1 MTEDEYLRLP
11 FDSIMTVPASMCPSG
26 LSHVVF
32 RPTILTKEG
41 GDRLFTYVNDDN
53 RSASKPIALLA
64 ECGVKSLGARPKII
78 PMVVAWP
85 DGRETRVS
93 GKTGYVCSRWD
104 EKAQAAVSSVEI
116 EGEYLEDSLT
126 FDGATS
132 VKEDF
137 ASERQSPQ

>member
-1 MTEDEYLRLP
+1 MTEKEYLDLP
-11 FDSIMTVPASMCPSG
+11 FDSIMTVPTSMCPSG

-32 RPTILTKEG
+32 RPRIASDPDGT
-41 GDRLFTYVNDDN
+41 RRFAYVNDDN
-53 RSASKPIALLA
+53 KSVFASLGLLS
-64 ECGVKSLGARPKII
+64 ECGVKTLGSRAKII
-78 PMVVAWP
+78 HMVVRWP
-85 DGRETRVS
+85 DGREVRVA

-137 ASERQSPQ
+137 ASERRSPQ